1 MVHGWDLKTPS
12 LPPPSPSLSPSF
24 SPYLL
29 SINSQEAERRRKLL
43 EEAEEM
49 ERVKRVEEAQQAH
62 KESER
67 HAGLRKEG
75 KPFLYVAGF
84 QKPVSVGTGSRS
96 KGS

>member
-1 MVHGWDLKTPS
+1 
-12 LPPPSPSLSPSF
+12 
-24 SPYLL
+24 
-29 SINSQEAERRRKLL
+29 
-43 EEAEEM
+43 M